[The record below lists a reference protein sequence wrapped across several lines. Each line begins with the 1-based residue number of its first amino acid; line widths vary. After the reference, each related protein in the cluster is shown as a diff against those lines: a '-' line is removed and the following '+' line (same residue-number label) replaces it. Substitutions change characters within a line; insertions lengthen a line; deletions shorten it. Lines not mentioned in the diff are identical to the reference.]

1 MEFLFDEEP
10 IKTVSLEI
18 TKKQAKHLR
27 EYIQSI
33 VAFVGAKG
41 LCYTVLPTSLTGRNP
56 LTLHVSR
63 YPVNMKTLISSYYAK
78 DLLEFKHL
86 IIKKYNKL

>member
-1 MEFLFDEEP
+1 MEFLFETP
-10 IKTVSLEI
+10 TKTVSLEI
-18 TKKQAKHLR
+18 TKKQAKHLK
-27 EYIQSI
+27 EYIQEI
-33 VAFVGAKG
+33 VTFVGAKG
-41 LCYTVLPTSLTGRNP
+41 LCYSILPTSLSGRCP

-63 YPVNMKTLISSYYAK
+63 YPVNMKTLIKTYYAK